1 MTFQNT
7 YEFFSESRPVFEN
20 CDFRISLQLEK
31 PPEKPI
37 FKHQSPGKIH
47 THTEELTA
55 HSYTQKKMYEW
66 FVGRFFF
73 IDLWITWD
81 DWYGKSIFST
91 SSMCLIFFFKFLF
104 PPRSVR
110 NPVWTSRGV
119 SLSDHATSTHFPQ
132 NKNPIEVTNDLRTFR
147 RANSARGRCR
157 RPRTQEDTRTHVAW
171 LKINYMPGREEDRP
185 RLDSRSAT

>member
-91 SSMCLIFFFKFLF
+91 SSMCLIFFSIFYSPQEVFAILSE
-104 PPRSVR
+104 PHV
-110 NPVWTSRGV
+110 V
-119 SLSDHATSTHFPQ
+119 SACPIMQPQ
-132 NKNPIEVTNDLRTFR
+132 RTFR
-147 RANSARGRCR
+147 RIKIRSKSRTTCGPSGVRTR
-157 RPRTQEDTRTHVAW
+157 RVGDAEDHVRR
-171 LKINYMPGREEDRP
+171 KIHEHML
-185 RLDSRSAT
+185 LDWK